1 MPKINGKLLK
11 FEGFQYAML
20 LDLNMEY
27 YHIQIT
33 EDTSNLCII
42 IDPWGG
48 YNYKRPSMGVINSP
62 YIFQQ
67 KVNDLSQVF

>member
-1 MPKINGKLLK
+1 MPKINGILLK

-20 LDLNMEY
+20 LDLNMKY

-48 YNYKRPSMGVINSP
+48 IITNVYKWE
-62 YIFQQ
+62 
-67 KVNDLSQVF
+67 

>member
-1 MPKINGKLLK
+1 MNLEIKKKCKPYPMPKINGILLK
-11 FEGFQYAML
+11 FEGFQYSML
-20 LDLNMEY
+20 LDINMEY

-48 YNYKRPSMGVINSP
+48 IITNVYKWE
-62 YIFQQ
+62 
-67 KVNDLSQVF
+67 